1 MGIAT
6 ISGGKRIAANGV
18 LAELTRLKQF
28 ACSLGKLRSGEFY
41 PETPS
46 CKLDWILEFLEER
59 EDLDGKVVIASQYTK
74 VCEWL
79 VREIRAKH
87 WDTVTITGK
96 STDKQRE
103 HAQKVFMANPNVR
116 VAVINMYAGGEA
128 IDLSAADEMIIVDE
142 PWETT
147 VIQQVE
153 NRIQNLAKSQQLT
166 IYRLRA
172 EGTVEEDIAGMT
184 DAQREALMRGEP
196 KALEHLIELRDER
209 LGEAA

>member
-1 MGIAT
+1 MT
-6 ISGGKRIAANGV
+6 
-18 LAELTRLKQF
+18 
-28 ACSLGKLRSGEFY
+28 
-41 PETPS
+41 
-46 CKLDWILEFLEER
+46 
-59 EDLDGKVVIASQYTK
+59 
-74 VCEWL
+74 
-79 VREIRAKH
+79 
-87 WDTVTITGK
+87 
-96 STDKQRE
+96 
-103 HAQKVFMANPNVR
+103 NPKVR

-153 NRIQNLAKSQQLT
+153 NRIQNLAKAQQLT

-196 KALEHLIELRDER
+196 RALEHLIELRNER
-209 LGEAA
+209 LEEAA